1 MLWKF
6 CSKTLVGNEP
16 KASMILNK
24 EIALKRNREKK
35 EKEREGE
42 RERQKGRKESGFQVE
57 GLHGSEYQEPGA
69 LQLGR
74 SLQG

>member
-1 MLWKF
+1 M
-6 CSKTLVGNEP
+6 GNEP
-16 KASMILNK
+16 KASMILSK
-24 EIALKRNREKK
+24 EIALKRNREKG
-35 EKEREGE
+35 KEREGE
-42 RERQKGRKESGFQVE
+42 REKGRKERGFQVE